1 MTMKSLCFI
10 AARGGSKG
18 VLRKNIRMLV
28 DKPLIAHTIEKSLDS
43 KIFSNVIVS
52 TEDNEIAKIAKE
64 YGAEVPF
71 MRPKKLASDTTA
83 MDEVMIHGINK
94 LHSLGYEFDIFVNR
108 DCTVPFIRNA
118 DIISSIK
125 LLKKKKCDAVY
136 GVYVQ
141 HFNPYFN
148 MLEIGSNGY
157 LEFSKKIKNRP
168 HRRQDSPK
176 VYQLNGLFVYNVK
189 SLMKFKIQY
198 PPKGLPWEIP
208 TESGLM
214 IDTELEFKTA
224 EMMIKNNLVP
234 N

>member
-1 MTMKSLCFI
+1 MKSLCFI

-18 VLRKNIRMLV
+18 VPRKNIRTLV
-28 DKPLIAHTIEKSLDS
+28 DKPLIAHTIEKSLNS

-52 TEDNEIAKIAKE
+52 TEDKEIAKIAKE

-71 MRPKKLASDTTA
+71 MRPKKLSTDTTG
-83 MDEVMIHGINK
+83 MVDVMIHGINK

-108 DCTVPFIRNA
+108 DCTVPFIRNK
-118 DIISSIK
+118 DIKSSIN
-125 LLKKKKCDAVY
+125 LLKKKKCNAVY

-148 MLEIGSNGY
+148 MLEMGTNGY
-157 LEFSKKIKNRP
+157 LKFSKKIKNRP

-176 VYQLNGLFVYNVK
+176 VFQLNGLFVYDTK
-189 SLMKFKIQY
+189 SLLKFKTQY
-198 PPKGLPWEIP
+198 PPNGLPWEIP
-208 TESGLM
+208 LESGLM

-224 EMMIKNNLVP
+224 EMMIKNQLIP